1 MRKYPTDPFGRRG
14 GLLLQPDKENL
25 MSKTIKVALAG
36 AGAFGIK
43 HLDGI
48 KNIDGVEVVSL
59 ISRDLAKTQEVADKY
74 GIQHVTTDLAD
85 SLALPEVDAVI
96 LCTPTQ
102 MHASQ
107 AIACMK
113 AGKHVQVEIPMC
125 DILKEGEEVLKVQK
139 ETGLVAMVGHT
150 RRFNPSHQ
158 WVHKKITAGEF
169 NIQQMDVQTYFFRR
183 TNMNALGQPRSWT
196 DHLLWHHAAHTVDL
210 FAYQCGS
217 PIVQANAIQGPI
229 HPTLGIAMDMSIQL
243 KAANGAIC
251 TLSLSFNNDG
261 PLGTFFRYIGDTAT
275 YIARYDD
282 LVNGKEE
289 KIDVSKVDVSMNGI
303 ELQDREFFAA
313 IREGREPNSSV
324 AQVLPCYQVLHQLEQ
339 QLNA

>member
-1 MRKYPTDPFGRRG
+1 M
-14 GLLLQPDKENL
+14 
-25 MSKTIKVALAG
+25 TIKVALAG

-59 ISRDLAKTQEVADKY
+59 ISRDLDKTKEVADKY
-74 GIQHVTTDLAD
+74 GIKHITTKLED

-107 AIACMK
+107 SIACLK
-113 AGKHVQVEIPMC
+113 AGKHVQVEIPLA
-125 DILKEGEEVLKVQK
+125 DSWKDAQAVADLAASSK
-139 ETGLVAMVGHT
+139 LVAMCGHT

-158 WVHKKITAGEF
+158 WVNKKIKAGEF

-183 TNMNALGQPRSWT
+183 TNMNALGQARSWT

-217 PIVQANAIQGPI
+217 PIVKAHAVQGPI
-229 HPTLGIAMDMSIQL
+229 HPALGIAMDMSIQL
-243 KAANGAIC
+243 QAANGAIC

-261 PLGTFFRYIGDTAT
+261 PLGTYFRYIGDTGT
-275 YIARYDD
+275 YLARYDD
-282 LVNGKEE
+282 LFTGKEE
-289 KIDVSKVDVSMNGI
+289 QIDVSKVDVSINGI

-313 IREGREPNSSV
+313 IKEGREPNSSV
-324 AQVLPCYQVLHQLEQ
+324 ASVLPCYKVLHDLEVM
-339 QLNA
+339 LGN

>member
-1 MRKYPTDPFGRRG
+1 MT
-14 GLLLQPDKENL
+14 L
-25 MSKTIKVALAG
+25 KVALAG

-48 KNIDGVEVVSL
+48 RLIDGVEVVSL
-59 ISRDLAKTQEVADKY
+59 IGRELAKTQEVADKY
-74 GIQHVTTDLAD
+74 GIAHVTTNLND
-85 SLALPEVDAVI
+85 SLAIKEVDAVI

-107 AIACMK
+107 ALACMQ
-113 AGKHVQVEIPMC
+113 AGKHVQVEIPLC
-125 DILKEGEEVLKVQK
+125 DVLKDGQQVVALQK
-139 ETGLVAMVGHT
+139 QTGLVAMCGHT

-158 WVHKKITAGEF
+158 FVRQRIVAGQF
-169 NIQQMDVQTYFFRR
+169 HIHQMDVQTYFFRR

-210 FAYQCGS
+210 FAYQAQS
-217 PIVQANAIQGPI
+217 PIVKAHALQGPI

-243 KAANGAIC
+243 QAANGAIC

-261 PLGTFFRYIGDTAT
+261 PLGTFFRYIGDSAT

-282 LVNGKEE
+282 LYNGKDE
-289 KIDVSKVDVSMNGI
+289 KIDVSNVDVSMNGI

-313 IREGREPNSSV
+313 IREGREPNASV
-324 AQVLPCYQVLHQLEQ
+324 AQVLPCYQVLHDLEQ
-339 QLNA
+339 QLV

>member
-1 MRKYPTDPFGRRG
+1 MT
-14 GLLLQPDKENL
+14 L
-25 MSKTIKVALAG
+25 KVALAG

-48 KNIDGVEVVSL
+48 KLIDGVEVVSL
-59 ISRDLAKTQEVADKY
+59 IGRELAKTQEVADKY
-74 GIQHVTTDLAD
+74 GIAHVTTDLKD
-85 SLALPEVDAVI
+85 SLAIKEVDAVI

-107 AIACMK
+107 AQACLH
-113 AGKHVQVEIPMC
+113 AGKHVQVEIPLC
-125 DILKEGEEVLKVQK
+125 DVLREGEQVVALQK
-139 ETGLVAMVGHT
+139 QTGLVAMCGHT

-158 WVHKKITAGEF
+158 FVHQQIQAGAF
-169 NIQQMDVQTYFFRR
+169 TVFQMDVQTYFFRR

-210 FAYQCGS
+210 FAYQAGS
-217 PIVQANAIQGPI
+217 PVVKAHAIQGPI
-229 HPTLGIAMDMSIQL
+229 HPVLGIAMDMSIQL
-243 KAANGAIC
+243 QAANGAIC

-261 PLGTFFRYIGDTAT
+261 PLGTYFRYIGDSAT

-282 LVNGKEE
+282 LFNGKDE
-289 KIDVSKVDVSMNGI
+289 KIDVSQVAVSMNGI

-313 IREGREPNSSV
+313 IREGREPNASV
-324 AQVLPCYQVLHQLEQ
+324 AQVLPCYQVLHDLEQ
-339 QLNA
+339 QLGA

>member
-1 MRKYPTDPFGRRG
+1 M
-14 GLLLQPDKENL
+14 
-25 MSKTIKVALAG
+25 KTIKVALAG

-43 HLDGI
+43 HIDGI
-48 KNIDGVEVVSL
+48 QNIEGVEVVSVVG
-59 ISRDLAKTQEVADKY
+59 RDLVKTKEVADKY
-74 GIQHVTTDLAD
+74 GIAHVATDLSE
-85 SLALPEVDAVI
+85 SLALKEVDAVI

-102 MHASQ
+102 MHAEQ
-107 AIACMK
+107 TLACLS
-113 AGKHVQVEIPMC
+113 AGKHVQVEIPLA
-125 DILKEGEEVLKVQK
+125 DTLKGAQEVVDLAR
-139 ETGLVAMVGHT
+139 TSGLVAMCGHT

-158 WVHKKITAGEF
+158 YVNKQIKAGKF

-217 PIVQANAIQGPI
+217 PIVKANAVQGPI
-229 HPTLGIAMDMSIQL
+229 HPALGIAMDMSIQL
-243 KAANGAIC
+243 QAANGAIC

-261 PLGTFFRYIGDTAT
+261 PLGTYFRYIGDTAT
-275 YIARYDD
+275 YLARYDD
-282 LVNGKEE
+282 LFTGKEE
-289 KIDVSKVDVSMNGI
+289 KIDVSQVAVSMNGI

-324 AQVLPCYQVLHQLEQ
+324 ASVLPCYQVLHQLEQ

>member
-1 MRKYPTDPFGRRG
+1 
-14 GLLLQPDKENL
+14 

-48 KNIDGVEVVSL
+48 RNIDGVEVVSL
-59 ISRDLAKTQEVADKY
+59 IGRDLEKTREVAVKY
-74 GIQHVTTDLAD
+74 GVGHVTTDLAD

-107 AIACMK
+107 TLACLK
-113 AGKHVQVEIPMC
+113 AGKHVQVEIPLC
-125 DILKEGEEVLKVQK
+125 DVLADGEEAVALAEKS
-139 ETGLVAMVGHT
+139 GLVAMCGHT

-158 WVHKKITAGEF
+158 YVHKKIEAGEF

-217 PIVQANAIQGPI
+217 PIVKANAIQGPI

-261 PLGTFFRYIGDTAT
+261 PLGTFFRYIGDTGT
-275 YIARYDD
+275 FIARYDD

-313 IREGREPNSSV
+313 IKEGRQPNSSL

>member
-1 MRKYPTDPFGRRG
+1 MNKNT
-14 GLLLQPDKENL
+14 L
-25 MSKTIKVALAG
+25 KVALAG
-36 AGAFGIK
+36 AGAFGTK

-48 KNIDGVEVVSL
+48 RNIDGVEVVSV
-59 ISRDLAKTQEVADKY
+59 IGRELAKTKEVAEKY
-74 GIQHVTTDLAD
+74 GIGHVGTDLSE

-102 MHASQ
+102 MHAEQS
-107 AIACMK
+107 IACLK
-113 AGKHVQVEIPMC
+113 AGKHVQVEIPLA
-125 DILKEGEEVLKVQK
+125 DSLQGAEAVASLQK
-139 ETGLVAMVGHT
+139 STGLVAMVGHT

-158 WVHKKITAGEF
+158 WVRKRVAAGEF
-169 NIQQMDVQTYFFRR
+169 RIQQMDVQTYFFRR
-183 TNMNALGQPRSWT
+183 TNTNALGQARSWT

-210 FAYQCGS
+210 FAYQTGGE
-217 PIVQANAIQGPI
+217 IVQANAIQGPI

-243 KAANGAIC
+243 KSSTGAIC

-261 PLGTFFRYIGDTAT
+261 PLGTFFRYIGDTGT
-275 YIARYDD
+275 YLARYDD
-282 LVNGKEE
+282 LFDGKDQ

-324 AQVLPCYQVLHQLEQ
+324 ANVLPCYRTLHRLEQ
-339 QLNA
+339 QLEASA